1 LTSGWRPR
9 VRERR
14 RHGAAIRFIFLPR
27 FARRAVALALLC
39 LATASGRAEEI
50 LETSLPPAD
59 SRINLPYAF
68 WNETFGFAAGYVYAV
83 NGSPQPQAGMVATI
97 MAGTEGSVLGFL
109 MGQNIRPLD
118 SLPRL
123 FVDPIFSIGYFDNA
137 DVFID
142 GNPDFPDERAGS
154 NDSDPD
160 NFITGRGGDTFGR
173 VRLKYLLPLGTGRE
187 RILPAF
193 QFDRGL
199 LVDGANG
206 GDAFNPASSGLTFV
220 ELMPFFRSQNVENDL
235 VDIDQAT
242 NGLELSLFHDNRDIG
257 SNPSRGESVRLR
269 VARDWGLLDSTNSW
283 TSAGVEVDHYTS
295 LGETPAFR
303 QRVLALNAWTSY
315 SPTWTVGPDGL
326 VDNRPPAFSG
336 ATLGGLWRMR
346 AFPAQRFNDKAGI
359 YYSAELRLIPEWNPM
374 VHLPALQERVG
385 IEWFQLV
392 PFVEVGR
399 VAPGWRFDE
408 LHRDMKWDV
417 GCGVRAWARGLVA
430 RVDVA
435 YSDEGFGV
443 QMMVGQPFQF

>member
-1 LTSGWRPR
+1 M
-9 VRERR
+9 
-14 RHGAAIRFIFLPR
+14 
-27 FARRAVALALLC
+27 
-39 LATASGRAEEI
+39 ATVPGHAEEI
-50 LETSLPPAD
+50 LETSLPRAD
-59 SRINLPYAF
+59 STINLPYAF

-83 NGSPQPQAGMVATI
+83 NGSPQPQAGLVASV
-97 MAGTEGSVLGFL
+97 MAGTEGSVMGFL
-109 MGQNIRPLD
+109 MGQNIRPVR
-118 SLPRL
+118 SLERL
-123 FVDPIFSIGYFDNA
+123 FVDPILSLGYFDNA
-137 DVFID
+137 DIFID

-160 NFITGRGGDTFGR
+160 NFITGRGRDTFAR
-173 VRLKYLLPLGTGRE
+173 ARFKYLLPIGTGRE

-193 QFDRGL
+193 QFDRGIL
-199 LVDGANG
+199 ADGANG
-206 GDAFNPASSGLTFV
+206 GDDFNPWRNGLTYV

-235 VDIDQAT
+235 VDIEQAT
-242 NGLELSLFHDNRDIG
+242 NGLELGLFYDNRDIG

-269 VARDWGLLDSTNSW
+269 VARDWGEFDSTDSW
-283 TSAGVEVDHYTS
+283 TSLGAEADYYVS
-295 LGETPAFR
+295 LGETTRFR

-315 SPTWTVGPDGL
+315 SPTWRVRSDGF

-374 VHLPALQERVG
+374 VNFPALQERVG
-385 IEWFQLV
+385 IQWFQVV

-399 VAPGWRFDE
+399 VAPSWNVDE
-408 LHRDMKWDV
+408 LHSNMKWDV

>member
-1 LTSGWRPR
+1 VLWL
-9 VRERR
+9 
-14 RHGAAIRFIFLPR
+14 AA
-27 FARRAVALALLC
+27 
-39 LATASGRAEEI
+39 ASGRAEEI

-59 SRINLPYAF
+59 GRINLPYAF
-68 WNETFGFAAGYVYAV
+68 WNETFGFAAGYVYAI
-83 NGSPQPQAGMVATI
+83 NGFPQPQAGMVASV
-97 MAGTEGSVLGFL
+97 MAGTEGSVMGFL
-109 MGQNIRPLD
+109 MGQNIRPF
-118 SLPRL
+118 SSRERL
-123 FVDPIFSIGYFDNA
+123 FVDPILSMGYFDNA

-160 NFITGRGGDTFGR
+160 NFITGRGGDTFAR
-173 VRLKYLLPLGTGRE
+173 MRFKYLLPIGTGRE

-206 GDAFNPASSGLTFV
+206 GGAFNPVDNGLTFV

-235 VDIDQAT
+235 VDIEQAT
-242 NGLELSLFHDNRDIG
+242 NGLELGLFYDNRDIG

-269 VARDWGLLDSTNSW
+269 VARDWGVLDSTDSW
-283 TSAGVEVDHYTS
+283 TSVGAEADYYVP
-295 LGETPAFR
+295 LGETEAFR

-315 SPTWTVGPDGL
+315 SPTWTVRPDGL

-359 YYSAELRLIPEWNPM
+359 YYAAELRLIPQWNPM
-374 VHLPALQERVG
+374 QHLPALQERVG
-385 IEWFQLV
+385 IQWFQLV

-399 VAPGWRFDE
+399 VAPSWDFEE
-408 LHRDMKWDV
+408 LHTHMKWDV
-417 GCGVRAWARGLVA
+417 GFGLRAWAQGLVA

>member
-1 LTSGWRPR
+1 LLWL
-9 VRERR
+9 
-14 RHGAAIRFIFLPR
+14 AMLP
-27 FARRAVALALLC
+27 V
-39 LATASGRAEEI
+39 RAEEI
-50 LETSLPPAD
+50 LETSLPATEG
-59 SRINLPYAF
+59 RINLPYGF

-83 NGSPQPQAGMVATI
+83 NGFPQPQAGMVASV
-97 MAGTEGSVLGFL
+97 MAGTEGSVMGFL
-109 MGQNIRPLD
+109 MGQNIRPVR
-118 SLPRL
+118 SLERL
-123 FVDPIFSIGYFDNA
+123 FVDPILSIGYFDNA

-160 NFITGRGGDTFGR
+160 NFITGRGGDTFAR
-173 VRLKYLLPLGTGRE
+173 ARFKYLLPIGTGRE

-199 LVDGANG
+199 LLDGASG
-206 GDAFNPASSGLTFV
+206 GDVFNPRKSGLTWV

-242 NGLELSLFHDNRDIG
+242 NGLELGLFYDNRDIG
-257 SNPSRGESVRLR
+257 SNPSRGESVRVR
-269 VARDWGLLDSTNSW
+269 VARDWGLFDSSDSW
-283 TSAGVEVDHYTS
+283 TSLGLEADHYVP
-295 LGETPAFR
+295 LGESDGWR
-303 QRVLALNAWTSY
+303 QRVLALNLWTSY
-315 SPTWTVGPDGL
+315 SPTWEERPDGR

-359 YYSAELRLIPEWNPM
+359 YYAAELRLVPEWNPM
-374 VHLPALQERVG
+374 EHLPALQERVG
-385 IEWFQLV
+385 IQWFQLV

-399 VAPGWRFDE
+399 VAPTWNLEE
-408 LHRDMKWDV
+408 LHSRMKWNA

>member
-1 LTSGWRPR
+1 M
-9 VRERR
+9 
-14 RHGAAIRFIFLPR
+14 
-27 FARRAVALALLC
+27 C
-39 LATASGRAEEI
+39 LAMVPGQAEEI
-50 LETSLPPAD
+50 LETSLPRAD
-59 SRINLPYAF
+59 STINLPYAF

-83 NGSPQPQAGMVATI
+83 NGSPQPQAGMVASV
-97 MAGTEGSVLGFL
+97 MAGSEGSVMGFL
-109 MGQNIRPLD
+109 MGQNIRPVR
-118 SLPRL
+118 SLERL
-123 FVDPIFSIGYFDNA
+123 FVDPILSIGYFDNA
-137 DVFID
+137 DIFID

-160 NFITGRGGDTFGR
+160 NFITGRGRDTFAR
-173 VRLKYLLPLGTGRE
+173 ARFKYLLPIGSGRE

-193 QFDRGL
+193 QFDKGIL
-199 LVDGANG
+199 ADGANG
-206 GDAFNPASSGLTFV
+206 GDAFNPWRNGLTYV

-235 VDIDQAT
+235 VDIEQAT
-242 NGLELSLFHDNRDIG
+242 NGLELGLFYDNRDIG

-269 VARDWGLLDSTNSW
+269 VARDWGEFDSTDSW
-283 TSAGVEVDHYTS
+283 TSLGAEADHYVS
-295 LGETPAFR
+295 LGETQVFR

-315 SPTWTVGPDGL
+315 SPTWRARPDGL

-374 VHLPALQERVG
+374 VNFPALQERVG
-385 IEWFQLV
+385 IEWFQVV

-399 VAPGWRFDE
+399 VAPSWNIDE
-408 LHRDMKWDV
+408 LHSNMKWDV

>member
-1 LTSGWRPR
+1 MAPGQ
-9 VRERR
+9 
-14 RHGAAIRFIFLPR
+14 
-27 FARRAVALALLC
+27 
-39 LATASGRAEEI
+39 AEEI
-50 LETSLPPAD
+50 IESALPRAD
-59 SRINLPYAF
+59 STINLPYGF

-83 NGSPQPQAGMVATI
+83 NGSPQPQAGMVASV
-97 MAGTEGSVLGFL
+97 MVGSEGSAMGFL
-109 MGQNIRPLD
+109 MGQNIRPVR
-118 SLPRL
+118 SLERL
-123 FVDPIFSIGYFDNA
+123 FVDPILSIGYFDNA

-160 NFITGRGGDTFGR
+160 NFITGRGRDTFAR
-173 VRLKYLLPLGTGRE
+173 ARFKYLLPIGTGRE

-193 QFDRGL
+193 QFDGGL
-199 LVDGANG
+199 LTDGANG
-206 GDAFNPASSGLTFV
+206 GDAFNPWNNGLTYV

-242 NGLELSLFHDNRDIG
+242 NGLELGLFYDNRDIG

-269 VARDWGLLDSTNSW
+269 VARDWGQFDSSGSW
-283 TSAGVEVDHYTS
+283 TSLGAEADHYSS
-295 LGETPAFR
+295 LGETAGWR

-315 SPTWTVGPDGL
+315 SPTWNVRPDGL
-326 VDNRPPAFSG
+326 VENRPPAFSG

-374 VHLPALQERVG
+374 EHLPALQERVG
-385 IEWFQLV
+385 IQWFQVV

-399 VAPGWRFDE
+399 VAPTWNLEE
-408 LHRDMKWDV
+408 LHSHMKWDV

>member
-1 LTSGWRPR
+1 MSMAPG
-9 VRERR
+9 
-14 RHGAAIRFIFLPR
+14 H
-27 FARRAVALALLC
+27 
-39 LATASGRAEEI
+39 AEEI
-50 LETSLPPAD
+50 LETSLPRAD
-59 SRINLPYAF
+59 STINLPYAF

-83 NGSPQPQAGMVATI
+83 NGSPQPQAGLVASV
-97 MAGTEGSVLGFL
+97 MAGTEGSVMGFL
-109 MGQNIRPLD
+109 MGQNIRPVR
-118 SLPRL
+118 SLERL
-123 FVDPIFSIGYFDNA
+123 FVDPILSIGYFDNA
-137 DVFID
+137 DIFID

-160 NFITGRGGDTFGR
+160 NFITGRGRDTFAR
-173 VRLKYLLPLGTGRE
+173 ARFKYLLPIGTGRE

-193 QFDRGL
+193 QFDRGIL
-199 LVDGANG
+199 ADGANG
-206 GDAFNPASSGLTFV
+206 GDTFNPWRNGLTYV

-235 VDIDQAT
+235 VDIEQAT
-242 NGLELSLFHDNRDIG
+242 NGLELGLFYDNRDIG
-257 SNPSRGESVRLR
+257 SNPSRGQSVRLR
-269 VARDWGLLDSTNSW
+269 VARDWGEFDSTDSW
-283 TSAGVEVDHYTS
+283 TSLGAEGDYYVS
-295 LGETPAFR
+295 LGETKAFR

-315 SPTWTVGPDGL
+315 SPTWRARSDGF

-374 VHLPALQERVG
+374 ENFPALQERVG
-385 IEWFQLV
+385 IQWFQVV

-399 VAPGWRFDE
+399 VAPSWKIDE
-408 LHRDMKWDV
+408 LHSDMKWDV

>member
-1 LTSGWRPR
+1 MVPGQ
-9 VRERR
+9 
-14 RHGAAIRFIFLPR
+14 
-27 FARRAVALALLC
+27 
-39 LATASGRAEEI
+39 AEEI
-50 LETSLPPAD
+50 LETSLPRAD
-59 SRINLPYAF
+59 STINLPYGF

-83 NGSPQPQAGMVATI
+83 NGSPQPQAGLVASV
-97 MAGTEGSVLGFL
+97 MAGTEGSVMGFL
-109 MGQNIRPLD
+109 MGQNIRPVR
-118 SLPRL
+118 SLERL
-123 FVDPIFSIGYFDNA
+123 FVDPILSIGYFDNA
-137 DVFID
+137 DIFID

-160 NFITGRGGDTFGR
+160 NFITGRGRDTFAR
-173 VRLKYLLPLGTGRE
+173 ARFKYLLPIGTGRE

-193 QFDRGL
+193 QFDDGL
-199 LVDGANG
+199 LADGANG
-206 GDAFNPASSGLTFV
+206 GDAFNPWRNGLTYV

-235 VDIDQAT
+235 VDIEQAT
-242 NGLELSLFHDNRDIG
+242 NGLELGLFYDNRDIG
-257 SNPSRGESVRLR
+257 SNPSRGQSVRLR
-269 VARDWGLLDSTNSW
+269 FARDWGEFDSTDSW
-283 TSAGVEVDHYTS
+283 TSLGAEADYYVS
-295 LGETPAFR
+295 LGETEGWR

-315 SPTWTVGPDGL
+315 SPTWRVRSDGF

-374 VHLPALQERVG
+374 ANFPALQERVG
-385 IEWFQLV
+385 IQWFQVV

-399 VAPGWRFDE
+399 VAPSWDLEE
-408 LHRDMKWDV
+408 LHSKMKWDI

>member
-1 LTSGWRPR
+1 MTPGQP
-9 VRERR
+9 
-14 RHGAAIRFIFLPR
+14 
-27 FARRAVALALLC
+27 
-39 LATASGRAEEI
+39 EEI
-50 LETSLPPAD
+50 LETSLPRAD
-59 SRINLPYAF
+59 STINLPYGF
-68 WNETFGFAAGYVYAV
+68 WNETFGLAAGYVYAV
-83 NGSPQPQAGMVATI
+83 NGSPQPQAGMVASV
-97 MAGTEGSVLGFL
+97 MVGSEGSAMGFL
-109 MGQNIRPLD
+109 MGQNIRPVR
-118 SLPRL
+118 SLERL
-123 FVDPIFSIGYFDNA
+123 FVDPILSIGYFDNA

-160 NFITGRGGDTFGR
+160 NFITGRGRDTFAR
-173 VRLKYLLPLGTGRE
+173 ARFKYLLPIGTGRE
-187 RILPAF
+187 RILPEF
-193 QFDRGL
+193 QFDKGIL
-199 LVDGANG
+199 ADGANG
-206 GDAFNPASSGLTFV
+206 GDALNPWRNGLTYV
-220 ELMPFFRSQNVENDL
+220 ELMPFFRSQNVENEL

-242 NGLELSLFHDNRDIG
+242 NGVELGLFYDNRDIG

-269 VARDWGLLDSTNSW
+269 VARDWGQFDSSGSW
-283 TSAGVEVDHYTS
+283 TSLGAEADHYVS
-295 LGETPAFR
+295 LGATEGWR

-315 SPTWTVGPDGL
+315 SPTWRVRPDGM

-374 VHLPALQERVG
+374 VHFPALQERVG
-385 IEWFQLV
+385 IQWFQVV

-399 VAPGWRFDE
+399 VAPSWNVEE
-408 LHRDMKWDV
+408 LHSKMKWNA

>member
-1 LTSGWRPR
+1 MSLC
-9 VRERR
+9 
-14 RHGAAIRFIFLPR
+14 AAMLP
-27 FARRAVALALLC
+27 
-39 LATASGRAEEI
+39 GQAEEI
-50 LETSLPPAD
+50 LETSLPRAD
-59 SRINLPYAF
+59 STINLPYAF

-83 NGSPQPQAGMVATI
+83 NGSPQPQAGLVASV
-97 MAGTEGSVLGFL
+97 MAGTEGSVMGFL
-109 MGQNIRPLD
+109 MGQNILPVR
-118 SLPRL
+118 SLERL
-123 FVDPIFSIGYFDNA
+123 FVDPILSIGYFDNA
-137 DVFID
+137 DIFID

-160 NFITGRGGDTFGR
+160 NFITGRGRDTFAR
-173 VRLKYLLPLGTGRE
+173 ARFKYLLPIGTGRE

-193 QFDRGL
+193 QFDEGIL
-199 LVDGANG
+199 ADGANG
-206 GDAFNPASSGLTFV
+206 GDAFNPWRNGLTYV

-235 VDIDQAT
+235 VDIEQAT
-242 NGLELSLFHDNRDIG
+242 NGLELGLFYDNRDIG
-257 SNPSRGESVRLR
+257 SNPSQGQSVRLR
-269 VARDWGLLDSTNSW
+269 VARDWGEFDSTDSW
-283 TSAGVEVDHYTS
+283 TSLGAEADYYVS
-295 LGETPAFR
+295 LGKTAGWR
-303 QRVLALNAWTSY
+303 QRVLALNAWASY
-315 SPTWTVGPDGL
+315 SPTWRVRSDGF

-374 VHLPALQERVG
+374 VQFPALQERVG
-385 IEWFQLV
+385 IQWFQVV

-399 VAPGWRFDE
+399 VAPSWDLEE
-408 LHRDMKWDV
+408 LHSKMKWDV

>member
-1 LTSGWRPR
+1 M
-9 VRERR
+9 
-14 RHGAAIRFIFLPR
+14 LP
-27 FARRAVALALLC
+27 
-39 LATASGRAEEI
+39 GQAEEI
-50 LETSLPPAD
+50 LETSLPRAD
-59 SRINLPYAF
+59 STINLPYAF

-83 NGSPQPQAGMVATI
+83 NGSPQPQAGLVASV
-97 MAGTEGSVLGFL
+97 MAGTEGSVMGFL
-109 MGQNIRPLD
+109 MGQNIRPVR
-118 SLPRL
+118 SLERL
-123 FVDPIFSIGYFDNA
+123 FVDPILSIGYFDNA
-137 DVFID
+137 DIFID
-142 GNPDFPDERAGS
+142 GNPEFPDERAGS

-160 NFITGRGGDTFGR
+160 NFITGRGRDTFAR
-173 VRLKYLLPLGTGRE
+173 ARFKYLLPIGTGRE

-193 QFDRGL
+193 QFDRGIL
-199 LVDGANG
+199 AEGANG
-206 GDAFNPASSGLTFV
+206 GDAFNPWRNGLTYV

-235 VDIDQAT
+235 VDIEQAT
-242 NGLELSLFHDNRDIG
+242 NGMELGLFYDNRDIG

-269 VARDWGLLDSTNSW
+269 VARDWGEFDSTDSW
-283 TSAGVEVDHYTS
+283 TSLGAEGDYYVS
-295 LGETPAFR
+295 LGETKAFR

-315 SPTWTVGPDGL
+315 SPTWRVRSDGF

-374 VHLPALQERVG
+374 VNFPALQERVG
-385 IEWFQLV
+385 IQWFQVV

-399 VAPGWRFDE
+399 VAPSWNIEE
-408 LHRDMKWDV
+408 LHSDMKWDV

>member
-1 LTSGWRPR
+1 MTPGQ
-9 VRERR
+9 
-14 RHGAAIRFIFLPR
+14 
-27 FARRAVALALLC
+27 
-39 LATASGRAEEI
+39 AEEI
-50 LETSLPPAD
+50 LETSLPRAD
-59 SRINLPYAF
+59 STINLPYGF
-68 WNETFGFAAGYVYAV
+68 WNETFGLAAGYVYAV
-83 NGSPQPQAGMVATI
+83 NGSPQPQAGMVASV
-97 MAGTEGSVLGFL
+97 MVGSEGSAMGFL
-109 MGQNIRPLD
+109 MGQNIRPVR
-118 SLPRL
+118 SLERL
-123 FVDPIFSIGYFDNA
+123 FVDPILSIGYFDNA

-160 NFITGRGGDTFGR
+160 NFITGRGRDTFAR
-173 VRLKYLLPLGTGRE
+173 ARFKYLLPIGTGRE
-187 RILPAF
+187 RILPEF
-193 QFDRGL
+193 QFDKGIL
-199 LVDGANG
+199 ADGANG
-206 GDAFNPASSGLTFV
+206 GDALNPWRNGLTYV
-220 ELMPFFRSQNVENDL
+220 ELMPFFRSQNVENEL

-242 NGLELSLFHDNRDIG
+242 NGVELGLFYDNRDIG

-269 VARDWGLLDSTNSW
+269 VARDWGQFDSSGSW
-283 TSAGVEVDHYTS
+283 TSLGAEADHYVS
-295 LGETPAFR
+295 LGATEGWR

-315 SPTWTVGPDGL
+315 SPTWRVRPDGM

-374 VHLPALQERVG
+374 VHFPALQERVG
-385 IEWFQLV
+385 IQWFQVV

-399 VAPGWRFDE
+399 VAPSWNVEE
-408 LHRDMKWDV
+408 LHSKMKWNA

>member
-1 LTSGWRPR
+1 M
-9 VRERR
+9 
-14 RHGAAIRFIFLPR
+14 
-27 FARRAVALALLC
+27 C
-39 LATASGRAEEI
+39 LAMVPGQAEEI
-50 LETSLPPAD
+50 LETSLPRAD
-59 SRINLPYAF
+59 STINLPYAF

-83 NGSPQPQAGMVATI
+83 NGSPQPQAGMVASV
-97 MAGTEGSVLGFL
+97 MAGTEGSVMGFL
-109 MGQNIRPLD
+109 MGQNIRPVR
-118 SLPRL
+118 SLERL
-123 FVDPIFSIGYFDNA
+123 FVDPILSMGYFDNA
-137 DVFID
+137 DIFID

-154 NDSDPD
+154 NDSDPE
-160 NFITGRGGDTFGR
+160 NFITGRGRDTFAR
-173 VRLKYLLPLGTGRE
+173 ARFKYLLPIGTGRE

-193 QFDRGL
+193 QFDKGIL
-199 LVDGANG
+199 AAGANG
-206 GDAFNPASSGLTFV
+206 GDAFNPWRNGLTYV

-235 VDIDQAT
+235 VDIEQAT
-242 NGLELSLFHDNRDIG
+242 NGLELGLFYDNRDIG

-269 VARDWGLLDSTNSW
+269 VARDWGEFDSTDSW
-283 TSAGVEVDHYTS
+283 TSLGAEGDYYVS
-295 LGETPAFR
+295 LGETKVFR

-315 SPTWTVGPDGL
+315 SPTWRVRSDGF

-374 VHLPALQERVG
+374 VNLPALQERVG
-385 IEWFQLV
+385 IEWFQVV

-399 VAPGWRFDE
+399 VAPSWNIDE
-408 LHRDMKWDV
+408 LHSDMKWDV

>member
-1 LTSGWRPR
+1 MAPGQ
-9 VRERR
+9 
-14 RHGAAIRFIFLPR
+14 
-27 FARRAVALALLC
+27 
-39 LATASGRAEEI
+39 AEEI
-50 LETSLPPAD
+50 IESALPRAD
-59 SRINLPYAF
+59 STINLPYGF

-83 NGSPQPQAGMVATI
+83 NGSPQPQAGMVASV
-97 MAGTEGSVLGFL
+97 MVGSEGSAMGFL
-109 MGQNIRPLD
+109 MGQNIRPVR
-118 SLPRL
+118 SLERL
-123 FVDPIFSIGYFDNA
+123 FVDPILSIGYFDNA

-160 NFITGRGGDTFGR
+160 NFITGRGRDTFAR
-173 VRLKYLLPLGTGRE
+173 ARFKYLLPIGTGRE
-187 RILPAF
+187 RILPEF
-193 QFDRGL
+193 QFDKGIL
-199 LVDGANG
+199 ADGANG
-206 GDAFNPASSGLTFV
+206 GDALNPWRNGLTYV
-220 ELMPFFRSQNVENDL
+220 ELMPFFRSQNVENEL

-242 NGLELSLFHDNRDIG
+242 NGVELGLFYDNRDIG

-269 VARDWGLLDSTNSW
+269 VARDWGQFDSSGSW
-283 TSAGVEVDHYTS
+283 TSLGAEADHYVS
-295 LGETPAFR
+295 LGATEGWR

-315 SPTWTVGPDGL
+315 SPTWRVRPDGM

-374 VHLPALQERVG
+374 VHFPALQERVG
-385 IEWFQLV
+385 IQWFQVV

-399 VAPGWRFDE
+399 VAPSWNVEE
-408 LHRDMKWDV
+408 LHSKMKWDA

>member
-1 LTSGWRPR
+1 MAP
-9 VRERR
+9 
-14 RHGAAIRFIFLPR
+14 
-27 FARRAVALALLC
+27 
-39 LATASGRAEEI
+39 GRAEEI
-50 LETSLPPAD
+50 LETSLPRAD
-59 SRINLPYAF
+59 STINLPYGF

-83 NGSPQPQAGMVATI
+83 NGSPQPQAGMVASV
-97 MAGTEGSVLGFL
+97 MVGSEGSAMGFL
-109 MGQNIRPLD
+109 MGQNIRPFR
-118 SLPRL
+118 SLERL
-123 FVDPIFSIGYFDNA
+123 FVDPILSIGYFENA

-160 NFITGRGGDTFGR
+160 NFITGRGRDTFAR
-173 VRLKYLLPLGTGRE
+173 VRFKYLLPIGTGRE
-187 RILPAF
+187 RILPGF
-193 QFDRGL
+193 QFDDGL
-199 LVDGANG
+199 LADGANG
-206 GDAFNPASSGLTFV
+206 GDTFNPWQNGLTFV

-242 NGLELSLFHDNRDIG
+242 NGLELGLFYDNRDIG

-269 VARDWGLLDSTNSW
+269 VARDWGQFDSSGSW
-283 TSAGVEVDHYTS
+283 TSLGAEADQYVS
-295 LGETPAFR
+295 LGATEGWR
-303 QRVLALNAWTSY
+303 QRVLALNVWTSY
-315 SPTWTVGPDGL
+315 SPTWQVRPDGL
-326 VDNRPPAFSG
+326 VENRPPAFSG

-374 VHLPALQERVG
+374 EHFPALQERVG
-385 IEWFQLV
+385 IQWFQV
-392 PFVEVGR
+392 APFVEVGR
-399 VAPGWRFDE
+399 VAPTWNLEE
-408 LHRDMKWDV
+408 LHSRMKWDV

>member
-1 LTSGWRPR
+1 MG
-9 VRERR
+9 
-14 RHGAAIRFIFLPR
+14 
-27 FARRAVALALLC
+27 

-50 LETSLPPAD
+50 LETSLPRAD

-68 WNETFGFAAGYVYAV
+68 WNETFGFAAGYVYAI
-83 NGSPQPQAGMVATI
+83 NGFPQPQAGMVASV
-97 MAGTEGSVLGFL
+97 MAGTEGSVMGFL
-109 MGQNIRPLD
+109 MGQNIRPFS
-118 SLPRL
+118 SLERL
-123 FVDPIFSIGYFDNA
+123 FVDPILSMGYFDNA

-160 NFITGRGGDTFGR
+160 NFITGRGGDTFAR
-173 VRLKYLLPLGTGRE
+173 VRFKYLLPIGTGRE

-193 QFDRGL
+193 QFDGGL

-206 GDAFNPASSGLTFV
+206 GDAFNPRKSGLTYV
-220 ELMPFFRSQNVENDL
+220 EVMPFFRSQNVENDL

-242 NGLELSLFHDNRDIG
+242 NGLELSLFYDNRDIG
-257 SNPSRGESVRLR
+257 SNPSRGQSVRLR
-269 VARDWGLLDSTNSW
+269 VARDWGLLDSTDSW
-283 TSAGVEVDHYTS
+283 TSVGAEADHYVS
-295 LGETPAFR
+295 LGETGRFR

-315 SPTWTVGPDGL
+315 SPTWSVRPDGR
-326 VDNRPPAFSG
+326 VENRPPAFSG

-374 VHLPALQERVG
+374 EHFPALQERVG
-385 IEWFQLV
+385 IQWFQMV

-399 VAPGWRFDE
+399 VAPTWNFEE
-408 LHRDMKWDV
+408 LHSRMKWDV

-430 RVDVA
+430 RVDIA

>member
-1 LTSGWRPR
+1 MS
-9 VRERR
+9 
-14 RHGAAIRFIFLPR
+14 
-27 FARRAVALALLC
+27 LC
-39 LATASGRAEEI
+39 MAMASGHAEEI
-50 LETSLPPAD
+50 LETSLPRAD
-59 SRINLPYAF
+59 STINLPYAF

-83 NGSPQPQAGMVATI
+83 NGSPQPQAGLVASV
-97 MAGTEGSVLGFL
+97 MAGTEGSVMGFL
-109 MGQNIRPLD
+109 MGQNIRPVR
-118 SLPRL
+118 SLERL
-123 FVDPIFSIGYFDNA
+123 FVDPILSIGYFDNA
-137 DVFID
+137 DIFID

-160 NFITGRGGDTFGR
+160 NFITGRGRDTFAR
-173 VRLKYLLPLGTGRE
+173 ARFKYLLPIGTGRE

-193 QFDRGL
+193 QFDRGIL
-199 LVDGANG
+199 ADGANG
-206 GDAFNPASSGLTFV
+206 GDTFNPWRNGLTYV

-242 NGLELSLFHDNRDIG
+242 NGLELGLFYDNRDIG

-269 VARDWGLLDSTNSW
+269 VARDWGEFDSTDSW
-283 TSAGVEVDHYTS
+283 TSLGAEGDYYVS
-295 LGETPAFR
+295 LGETKAFR

-315 SPTWTVGPDGL
+315 SPTWRVRSDGFI
-326 VDNRPPAFSG
+326 DNRPPAFSG

-374 VHLPALQERVG
+374 ENFPALQERVG
-385 IEWFQLV
+385 IQWFQIV

-399 VAPGWRFDE
+399 VAPSWKIDE
-408 LHRDMKWDV
+408 LHSDMKWDV

>member
-1 LTSGWRPR
+1 M
-9 VRERR
+9 
-14 RHGAAIRFIFLPR
+14 LP
-27 FARRAVALALLC
+27 
-39 LATASGRAEEI
+39 GQAEEI
-50 LETSLPPAD
+50 LETSLPRAD
-59 SRINLPYAF
+59 STINLPYAF

-83 NGSPQPQAGMVATI
+83 NGSPQPQAGLVASV
-97 MAGTEGSVLGFL
+97 MAGTEGSVMGFL
-109 MGQNIRPLD
+109 MGQNILPVR
-118 SLPRL
+118 SLERL
-123 FVDPIFSIGYFDNA
+123 FVDPILSIGYFDNA
-137 DVFID
+137 DIFID

-160 NFITGRGGDTFGR
+160 NFITGRGRDTFAR
-173 VRLKYLLPLGTGRE
+173 ARFKYLLPIGTGRE

-193 QFDRGL
+193 QFDEGIL
-199 LVDGANG
+199 ADGANG
-206 GDAFNPASSGLTFV
+206 GDAFNPWRNGLTYV

-235 VDIDQAT
+235 VDIEQAT
-242 NGLELSLFHDNRDIG
+242 NGLELGLFYDNRDIG
-257 SNPSRGESVRLR
+257 SNPSQGQSVRLR
-269 VARDWGLLDSTNSW
+269 VARDWGEFDSTDSW
-283 TSAGVEVDHYTS
+283 TSLGAEADYYVS
-295 LGETPAFR
+295 LGKTAGWR
-303 QRVLALNAWTSY
+303 QRVLALNAWASY
-315 SPTWTVGPDGL
+315 SPTWRVRSDGF

-374 VHLPALQERVG
+374 VQFPALQERVG
-385 IEWFQLV
+385 IQWFQVV

-399 VAPGWRFDE
+399 VAPSWDLEE
-408 LHRDMKWDV
+408 LHSKMKWDV

>member
-1 LTSGWRPR
+1 MA
-9 VRERR
+9 
-14 RHGAAIRFIFLPR
+14 HGH
-27 FARRAVALALLC
+27 
-39 LATASGRAEEI
+39 AEEI
-50 LETSLPPAD
+50 LETTLPRAD
-59 SRINLPYAF
+59 STINLPYGF

-83 NGSPQPQAGMVATI
+83 NGSPQPQAGMVASV
-97 MAGTEGSVLGFL
+97 MVGSEGSAMGFF
-109 MGQNIRPLD
+109 MGQNIRPFS
-118 SLPRL
+118 SLERL
-123 FVDPIFSIGYFDNA
+123 FVDPILSIGYFDNA
-137 DVFID
+137 DVYID

-160 NFITGRGGDTFGR
+160 NFITGRGGDTFAR
-173 VRLKYLLPLGTGRE
+173 AKLKYLLPIGTGRE

-193 QFDRGL
+193 QFDDGL
-199 LVDGANG
+199 LADGANG
-206 GDAFNPASSGLTFV
+206 GDAFNPWQNGLTYV

-235 VDIDQAT
+235 VNIDQAT
-242 NGLELSLFHDNRDIG
+242 NGLELGLFYDNRDIG

-269 VARDWGLLDSTNSW
+269 VARDWGQFDSSGSW
-283 TSAGVEVDHYTS
+283 TSLGAEADHYVS
-295 LGETPAFR
+295 LGATEGWR

-315 SPTWTVGPDGL
+315 SPTWQVRPDGL
-326 VDNRPPAFSG
+326 VENRPPAFSG

-374 VHLPALQERVG
+374 EHLPALQERVG
-385 IEWFQLV
+385 IQWFQVV

-399 VAPGWRFDE
+399 VASTWNLEE
-408 LHRDMKWDV
+408 LHSRMKWDV

>member
-1 LTSGWRPR
+1 MTPGQ
-9 VRERR
+9 
-14 RHGAAIRFIFLPR
+14 
-27 FARRAVALALLC
+27 
-39 LATASGRAEEI
+39 AEEI
-50 LETSLPPAD
+50 LETSLPRAD
-59 SRINLPYAF
+59 STINLPYGF
-68 WNETFGFAAGYVYAV
+68 WNETFGLAAGYVYAV
-83 NGSPQPQAGMVATI
+83 NGSPQPQAGMVASV
-97 MAGTEGSVLGFL
+97 MVGSEGSAMGFL
-109 MGQNIRPLD
+109 MGQNIRPVR
-118 SLPRL
+118 SLERL
-123 FVDPIFSIGYFDNA
+123 FVDPILSIGYFDNA

-160 NFITGRGGDTFGR
+160 NFITGRGRDTFAR
-173 VRLKYLLPLGTGRE
+173 ARFKYLLPIGTGRE
-187 RILPAF
+187 RILPEF
-193 QFDRGL
+193 QFDKGIL
-199 LVDGANG
+199 ADGANG
-206 GDAFNPASSGLTFV
+206 GDALNPWRNGLTYV
-220 ELMPFFRSQNVENDL
+220 ELMPFFRSQNVENEL

-242 NGLELSLFHDNRDIG
+242 NGVELGLFYDNRDIG

-269 VARDWGLLDSTNSW
+269 VARDWGQFDSSGSW
-283 TSAGVEVDHYTS
+283 TSLGAEADHYVS
-295 LGETPAFR
+295 LGATEGWR

-315 SPTWTVGPDGL
+315 SPTWRVRPDGM

-374 VHLPALQERVG
+374 VHFPALQERVG
-385 IEWFQLV
+385 IQWFQVV

-399 VAPGWRFDE
+399 VAPSWNVEE
-408 LHRDMKWDV
+408 LHSKMKWDA